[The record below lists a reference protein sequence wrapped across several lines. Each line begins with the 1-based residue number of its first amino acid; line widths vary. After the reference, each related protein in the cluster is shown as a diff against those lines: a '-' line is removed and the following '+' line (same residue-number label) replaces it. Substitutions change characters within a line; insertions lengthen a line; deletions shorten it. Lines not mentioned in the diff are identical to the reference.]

1 MKNTESLYAIA
12 EIIRAFT
19 PLALIATGAA
29 IAFNAV
35 GTASLSADKLALI
48 LGFAGG
54 AVTGAC
60 GMHNPQSKERNQPQ
74 PQTRVGHI
82 ERVDIEQVEQVT
94 GGDADGGDRSE
105 GEGQGRGGGEM

>member
-19 PLALIATGAA
+19 PVVLIGTGGA
-29 IAFNAV
+29 IALNAM
-35 GTASLSADKLALI
+35 TLTNLSTDKLALI
-48 LGFAGG
+48 IGFAGT

-60 GMHNPQSKERNQPQ
+60 AMHNPQMKDRNQ

-82 ERVDIEQVEQVT
+82 DRVDIEQVEQVT
-94 GGDADGGDRSE
+94 EGDAEGGDRAE
-105 GEGQGRGGGEM
+105 GENQGRGGGDTM

>member
-1 MKNTESLYAIA
+1 MKNTENLYAIA

-29 IAFNAV
+29 IAISAAGAANI
-35 GTASLSADKLALI
+35 SADKLALV
-48 LGFAGG
+48 LGFAGS

-82 ERVDIEQVEQVT
+82 DKVDIEQVEQVT
-94 GGDADGGDRSE
+94 EGDAEGGEDQSRS
-105 GEGQGRGGGEM
+105 GGEM